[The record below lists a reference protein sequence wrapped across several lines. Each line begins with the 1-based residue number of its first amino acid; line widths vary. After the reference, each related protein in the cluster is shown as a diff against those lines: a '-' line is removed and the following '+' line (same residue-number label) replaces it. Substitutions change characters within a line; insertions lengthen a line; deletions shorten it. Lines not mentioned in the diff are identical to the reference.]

1 MMNII
6 PITPATIDLIQK
18 LNDGVRPNLE
28 DDSNA
33 YFVYRGDSEPSSI
46 ISQEELDSDEYPEYM
61 TIVNISYIGA

>member
-6 PITPATIDLIQK
+6 PITPATLDLIQK

-33 YFVYRGDSEPSSI
+33 YYVYRGESEPASI

-61 TIVNISYIGA
+61 AVISITYIGD